1 MDPVSIW
8 KFSPGKRARYWEEFK
23 ARQII
28 SMGSWG
34 NEADLRKFETPE
46 DLRASFPDL
55 SDSAVRQLFQFK
67 KDVKPGHLIVAYGKK
82 SILDFGIVQSDYDY
96 DDKENVDWWGGS
108 GGMHNWR
115 SVHWLNKF
123 TEPFKVDNDSLLYE
137 ALKTN
142 DTIHKIDDPKISD
155 KILKLAGDI
164 KGTGTS
170 SETFAGKI
178 ENPLNVII
186 YGPPGTGKTY
196 ATKAAVMS
204 IEKGIALRETMNKND
219 LGVFINETKSEYE
232 SINNERRIGFVT
244 FHPSYSYEDFVE
256 GVRARTSQ
264 TDQTRIEYYV
274 KEGIFKKLCAE
285 ARKEFDKNKEK
296 AKKFYLIIDEI
307 NRGNISKIFGEL
319 ITLIEEDKRLGSEN
333 EIIVMLPY
341 SDESSKE
348 FSVPKNLYIIGT
360 MNTADRSIALVDI
373 ALRRRFE
380 FFELMPKPELLEN
393 KEIYGI
399 NLTTLLSKINSRIAQ
414 KGERDKQ
421 IGHAYFMKNGKP
433 IDSEEDLR
441 KIWFCKMLPLL
452 NEYFY
457 GRWEDI
463 AYVLTGKE
471 TATGETIPFLKEVN
485 SDDGIFDFKKEE
497 EIEDFIKELARTQE
511 N

>member
-1 MDPVSIW
+1 M
-8 KFSPGKRARYWEEFK
+8 RR
-23 ARQII
+23 II

-34 NEADLRKFETPE
+34 NEADLRNYETPE
-46 DLRASFPDL
+46 DLRASFPDF
-55 SDSAVRQLFQFK
+55 SDSAVKQLFQFK
-67 KDVKPGHLIVAYGKK
+67 KEVKPGHLIVAYGKK

-96 DDKENVDWWGGS
+96 DDKEDVNWWGSS

-115 SVHWLNKF
+115 SVRWLNRF
-123 TEPFKVDNDSLLYE
+123 LDPFKIEDDSLLYE

-142 DTIHKIDDPKISD
+142 DTIHKIEDPNISD

-164 KGTGTS
+164 KELVRA
-170 SETFAGKI
+170 SETFAGEI

-204 IEKGIALRETMNKND
+204 IEKGIPLRETMNNND
-219 LGVFINETKSEYE
+219 LGVFINETRSEHE
-232 SINNERRIGFVT
+232 SINNERRIEFVS

-256 GVRARTSQ
+256 GVRARTNQ

-285 ARKEFDKNKEK
+285 ARKELDKNKEK

-333 EIIVMLPY
+333 EIIVKLPY
-341 SDESSKE
+341 SDEGSKE

-393 KEIYGI
+393 KEIHGI
-399 NLTTLLSKINSRIAQ
+399 NLTTLLSKINNRIAQ

-433 IDSEEDLR
+433 IESEEDLR
-441 KIWFCKMLPLL
+441 RIWFSKMLPLL

-463 AYVLTGKE
+463 AYVLNGKE
-471 TATGETIPFLKEVN
+471 TATGEAIPFLKEVN

-497 EIEDFIKELARTQE
+497 EIEDFMKELVRTLE